1 MIFSLVFSFI
11 LILLITFLAVGV
23 SGGSLLYILDLPS
36 FAGVLLIFAISIILS
51 GNGKVFCSIF
61 SSHKKFAAFDFQQ
74 LKKADEALDFSIK
87 LLFYSAILIPVL
99 ILIYTLSNASK
110 SEYFFSHLGL
120 NCAVLL
126 LSLLYLSLLEMILIT
141 AKAKIRKSSVLF
153 MAEDFQ
159 QNDSKQESKQYSK
172 QKADV
177 KSVFKNITGFVLLA
191 AVFTAYGIFSG
202 VYSWGSGNVIFAI
215 IDLPS
220 IMIQIFF
227 VLPLIAISGNFSI
240 LFKGLKSAFCG
251 IKIDLKSK
259 NLFQNALKS
268 AMSLNWC
275 SCFATVI
282 CSAVCILGDLSDFS
296 KLSANLAVGFIPFF
310 YVACVNLVLLFA
322 EIKVCKAAL

>member
-36 FAGVLLIFAISIILS
+36 FVGVLLIFAISIILS
-51 GNGKVFCSIF
+51 GYGKVFCSIF

-74 LKKADEALDFSIK
+74 LKQADEALDFSIK

-159 QNDSKQESKQYSK
+159 QNDSKQESKQ
-172 QKADV
+172 KADV

-191 AVFTAYGIFSG
+191 VVFTAYGIFSG

>member
-1 MIFSLVFSFI
+1 MIFSLFFSFI

-51 GNGKVFCSIF
+51 GYGKVFCSIF

-159 QNDSKQESKQYSK
+159 QNDSKQESK

>member
-1 MIFSLVFSFI
+1 MIFSFVFSFI

-23 SGGSLLYILDLPS
+23 SGGPLLYILDLPS

-51 GNGKVFCSIF
+51 GYGKVFCSIF

-159 QNDSKQESKQYSK
+159 QNDSK

-322 EIKVCKAAL
+322 EIKVCQAAL

>member
-1 MIFSLVFSFI
+1 MIFSFVFSFI
-11 LILLITFLAVGV
+11 LILLITFLALGV

-51 GNGKVFCSIF
+51 GYGKVFCSIF

-159 QNDSKQESKQYSK
+159 QNDSKQESKQ
-172 QKADV
+172 KADV

-240 LFKGLKSAFCG
+240 LFKGLQSAFCG

>member
-1 MIFSLVFSFI
+1 MIFSLVFSFV

-51 GNGKVFCSIF
+51 GYGKVFCSIF

-74 LKKADEALDFSIK
+74 LKQADEALDFSIK
-87 LLFYSAILIPVL
+87 LLFYSAILIPVV

-159 QNDSKQESKQYSK
+159 QNDSKQESK

>member
-1 MIFSLVFSFI
+1 MIFSLFFSFI

-51 GNGKVFCSIF
+51 GYGKVFCSIF

-159 QNDSKQESKQYSK
+159 QNESKQDSK

>member
-1 MIFSLVFSFI
+1 MIFSFVFSFI

-51 GNGKVFCSIF
+51 GYGKVFCSFF

-159 QNDSKQESKQYSK
+159 QNDSK

>member
-1 MIFSLVFSFI
+1 MIFSFVFSFI

-51 GNGKVFCSIF
+51 GYGKVFCSIF

-74 LKKADEALDFSIK
+74 LKQADEVLDFSIK

-159 QNDSKQESKQYSK
+159 QNDSKQDSKQESK

-177 KSVFKNITGFVLLA
+177 KSVFKSITGFVLLA
-191 AVFTAYGIFSG
+191 ALFTAYGIFSG

>member
-36 FAGVLLIFAISIILS
+36 FVGVLLIFAISIILS
-51 GNGKVFCSIF
+51 GYGKVFCSIF

>member
-51 GNGKVFCSIF
+51 GYGKVFCSIF

-110 SEYFFSHLGL
+110 SEYFFSHFGL

-159 QNDSKQESKQYSK
+159 QNDSK

>member
-1 MIFSLVFSFI
+1 MIFSFVFSFI

-51 GNGKVFCSIF
+51 GYGKVFCSIF

-159 QNDSKQESKQYSK
+159 QNDSKQESKQ
-172 QKADV
+172 KADV

-191 AVFTAYGIFSG
+191 AVFTAYGLFSG

-310 YVACVNLVLLFA
+310 YVACINLVLLFA

>member
-1 MIFSLVFSFI
+1 MIFSLFFSFV

-51 GNGKVFCSIF
+51 GYGKVFCSIF

-74 LKKADEALDFSIK
+74 LKQADEALDFSIK
-87 LLFYSAILIPVL
+87 LLFYSAILVPVL

-159 QNDSKQESKQYSK
+159 QNDLKQDSKQESKQ
-172 QKADV
+172 KAAV
-177 KSVFKNITGFVLLA
+177 KSVFKNMTGFVLLA

-282 CSAVCILGDLSDFS
+282 CSAVCIFGDLSDFS

>member
-1 MIFSLVFSFI
+1 MIFSFVFSFV

-51 GNGKVFCSIF
+51 GYGKVFCSIF

-159 QNDSKQESKQYSK
+159 QNDSK